1 MKEITQEELNAFF
14 KAMER
19 NNLSYRQTPRT
30 KEEVEN
36 LMFVY
41 NSSTKE
47 YYTLEKGIGLS
58 ADEKIVTAREV
69 FSNITRNIDAIKRED
84 DEIVM

>member
-1 MKEITQEELNAFF
+1 
-14 KAMER
+14 MER
-19 NNLSYRQTPRT
+19 NNLFYRQTPRT

-36 LMFVY
+36 LIFVY

-47 YYTLEKGIGLS
+47 YYSLGKGIVLS

-69 FSNITRNIDAIKRED
+69 FSNITRNIDVIKRED